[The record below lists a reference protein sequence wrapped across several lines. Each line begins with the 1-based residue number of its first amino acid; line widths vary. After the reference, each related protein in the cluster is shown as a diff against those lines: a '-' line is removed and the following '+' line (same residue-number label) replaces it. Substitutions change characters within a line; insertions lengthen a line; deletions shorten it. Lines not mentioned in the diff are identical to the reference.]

1 MSPNPP
7 IAQSSSLKNPS
18 VIPLASYQ
26 VGQID
31 KKSDNQSN
39 KEDSNKEDSNK
50 ENKDNISFEDG
61 FNFTLNLNRVSKIAP
76 SKATGRLTVDSTHVN
91 LQVDDSKNLSTMT
104 IDETK
109 ELNVVADN
117 IQENSFQLAKVT
129 PKRSV
134 STTKQGSKKIQNG
147 DLLSAYLAEIRRYPL
162 LDPETEF
169 SYAIKYKEEENEA
182 AGKALVTSN
191 LRLVVKM
198 AFKYH
203 SQWANV
209 LDLIQQGNIGL
220 LQALNKYDP
229 YNPTQTRFSSYA
241 AYWIRSC
248 IYNYIKDNYRMV
260 RLGSTR
266 HGRKLFDN
274 MRKVKESLVSKGITP
289 TTKAIS
295 EEMNIP
301 EKEIIIFSQHFSAPA
316 LSLDTP
322 INPEDKRTLEETI
335 SSEFDLSPE
344 TLAINTQLSTRIS
357 EKISEFGR
365 SLKDERDVAIWK
377 QRLLSETPR
386 SLKELGEM
394 FSVSKE
400 RIRQIE
406 NRLKMHA
413 RTFLSQELGE
423 HYLIDLSI

>member
-1 MSPNPP
+1 MSPNPSG
-7 IAQSSSLKNPS
+7 AQCAQVKNTSVVSLVPYQ
-18 VIPLASYQ
+18 LA
-26 VGQID
+26 D
-31 KKSDNQSN
+31 HTNQTHLTLR
-39 KEDSNKEDSNK
+39 E
-50 ENKDNISFEDG
+50 G
-61 FNFTLNLNRVSKIAP
+61 FNFTLNPNQVREVTSLLKEDPAGSVQASASDEQSADLKTMKTFEKTKNHNVNDNNQQ
-76 SKATGRLTVDSTHVN
+76 DSF
-91 LQVDDSKNLSTMT
+91 S
-104 IDETK
+104 
-109 ELNVVADN
+109 
-117 IQENSFQLAKVT
+117 LAKVGAHKKSA
-129 PKRSV
+129 PYKN
-134 STTKQGSKKIQNG
+134 GSKKVQGG

-162 LDPETEF
+162 LDPQVELD
-169 SYAIKYKEEENEA
+169 YAKQYKDDGNEE

-274 MRKVKESLVSKGITP
+274 MRKVKESLVTKGITP

-295 EEMNIP
+295 EAMNIP
-301 EKEIIIFSQHFSAPA
+301 EDEIIVFSQHFSAPA

-322 INPEDKRTLEETI
+322 LNPEDKRTLEETI
-335 SSEFDLSPE
+335 SSEYDQSPE
-344 TLAINTQLSTRIS
+344 TVAINTQISTRIS

-365 SLKDERDVAIWK
+365 ALTEDRDIAIWT

-394 FSVSKE
+394 FNVSKE

-406 NRLKMHA
+406 NRLKLQA

-423 HYLIDLSI
+423 DYLIGLSI

>member
-1 MSPNPP
+1 MSPNPSS
-7 IAQSSSLKNPS
+7 AQRTKINNKINNSS
-18 VIPLASYQ
+18 VISLVPY
-26 VGQID
+26 
-31 KKSDNQSN
+31 KSPDHTN
-39 KEDSNKEDSNK
+39 ETHLTLRE
-50 ENKDNISFEDG
+50 G
-61 FNFTLNLNRVSKIAP
+61 FNFTLDSNQVRGVASSFNEEPADFPKD
-76 SKATGRLTVDSTHVN
+76 ATVAAEQSIDLDTMKTLEKTNIIDVNGDAQQDS
-91 LQVDDSKNLSTMT
+91 
-104 IDETK
+104 
-109 ELNVVADN
+109 
-117 IQENSFQLAKVT
+117 FGLAKVAS
-129 PKRSV
+129 PKTSAP
-134 STTKQGSKKIQNG
+134 TFKNGSKKIQGG

-162 LDPETEF
+162 LDPQTELE
-169 SYAIKYKEEENEA
+169 YAKKYKEQDDEA

-274 MRKVKESLVSKGITP
+274 MRKVKESLVTKGITP

-295 EEMNIP
+295 EAMNIP
-301 EKEIIIFSQHFSAPA
+301 EDEIIIFSQHFSAPA

-322 INPEDKRTLEETI
+322 LNPEDKRTLEETI
-335 SSEFDLSPE
+335 SSEYDLSPE
-344 TLAINTQLSTRIS
+344 TVAINTQISTRIS

-365 SLKDERDVAIWK
+365 ALTEDRDVAIWT

-394 FSVSKE
+394 FNVSKE

-406 NRLKMHA
+406 NRLKLQA

-423 HYLIDLSI
+423 DYLIGLSI